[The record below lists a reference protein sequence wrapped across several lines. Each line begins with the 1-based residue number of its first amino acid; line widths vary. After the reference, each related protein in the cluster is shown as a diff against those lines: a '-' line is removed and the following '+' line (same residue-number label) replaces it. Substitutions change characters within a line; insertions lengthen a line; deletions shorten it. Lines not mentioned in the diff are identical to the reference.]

1 MLPTF
6 LYPKEILAFL
16 TLQTESKITVGNT
29 DLADGAFSVRAQLQ
43 QNLNYG
49 TTNWNFEN
57 W

>member
-6 LYPKEILAFL
+6 LCPRHILAFS
-16 TLQTESKITVGNT
+16 TWQTESKITVGNT
-29 DLADGAFSVRAQLQ
+29 DVADGAFSVRAQLQ